1 MSVNNKS
8 VCESKHFEAIFN
20 THSTTLR
27 NYIYYKCGDTDLAK
41 DIVQESFINLWNNC
55 SKVVFEEALF
65 YLKRVASNRFLN
77 AVKHQNIVLN
87 YSKQKV
93 SDVNLESPEFIIE
106 EKEFLIK
113 LQSAIQR
120 LPEKQRTVFLLNRI
134 DKKTYAE
141 IADLLELSVKAIEKR
156 MHIALKTLRK
166 EIGNI

>member
-20 THSTTLR
+20 EHSTTLR
-27 NYIYYKCGDTDLAK
+27 NYIYYKCGDSDLAK
-41 DIVQESFINLWNNC
+41 DIAQESFINLWNNC
-55 SKVVFEEALF
+55 SKVAFEEALF

-77 AVKHQNIVLN
+77 SVKHQNIVLN